1 MCKRERMQMGL
12 QFLLED
18 RRLKLVVGTAVMVAI
33 AVGV

>member
-12 QFLLED
+12 QFLLGD
-18 RRLKLVVGTAVMVAI
+18 RRLKLLVGMAVMVAI